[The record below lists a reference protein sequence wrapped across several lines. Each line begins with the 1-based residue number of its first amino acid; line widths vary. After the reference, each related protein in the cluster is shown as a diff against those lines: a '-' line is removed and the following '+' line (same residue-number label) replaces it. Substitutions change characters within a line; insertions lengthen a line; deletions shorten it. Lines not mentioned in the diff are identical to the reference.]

1 VRLPVEACAVLL
13 GGVFVPLLL
22 LILAVLTAGVVAYGT
37 NAVWAQFPHGIG
49 AIIWS
54 RRLEWPL
61 VTICLILCLILLALI
76 VSGKRRAWWLIGL
89 GPVLALFV
97 HRFVTD
103 PAGGMTVLDNPT
115 FVSPDEASDLTDGD
129 YIVGF
134 QFGDSVY
141 ACPYATVFEDPVV
154 IQSDHEKRLMLMWSP
169 FANRA
174 VAQTIS
180 REIKARDLE
189 VVSMPA
195 NALLLYNRANG
206 QFING
211 LKGQLPSGGKP
222 IGFGNPVVASTMT
235 WRQWRELNP
244 QTKVMRGAG
253 RRANLAQP
261 APREPILPLNPMP
274 PAILDYPANS
284 SIVLVGTRQP
294 AAVNSEQ
301 VGPEPLRLQVDGEPV
316 FVFREAP
323 GMPVK
328 AFSCYLKK
336 MELFPRFR
344 LDREHKYKGAM
355 FIDSDTNSGWSAS
368 GVWVG
373 GLKEYRKEL
382 AGARLAPIP
391 VQDHLY
397 WGVMKFWYPD
407 LKLASAQSD

>member
-1 VRLPVEACAVLL
+1 M
-13 GGVFVPLLL
+13 FVPLLL
-22 LILAVLTAGVVAYGT
+22 LVLAVLTAGVAAYGT
-37 NAVWAQFPHGIG
+37 NAVWAQFPHGI
-49 AIIWS
+49 AVIIWS

-61 VTICLILCLILLALI
+61 VTLCLILCLILLALI

-103 PAGGMTVLDNPT
+103 PSGGMTVLDNPT
-115 FVSPDEASDLTDGD
+115 FASAAEASDVGD
-129 YIVGF
+129 NDYVVGL
-134 QFGDSVY
+134 QFGDWAY
-141 ACPYATVFEDPVV
+141 AYPYATLFEDPVV

-174 VAQTIS
+174 VAQAIN

-189 VVSMPA
+189 IVSMPA

-211 LKGQLPSGGKP
+211 LKGQLPGGAKP
-222 IGFGNPVVASTMT
+222 IGFGNPVVVSTMT

-244 QTKVMRGAG
+244 QTKVMRGDG
-253 RRANLAQP
+253 RHTNSPQP
-261 APREPILPLNPMP
+261 PPSEPILPLNPMP
-274 PAILDYPANS
+274 PAILDYPAHS
-284 SIVLVGTRQP
+284 AIVLIGTTQP
-294 AAVNSEQ
+294 AAVKSEQ
-301 VGPEPLRLQVDGEPV
+301 VGPEPMRLQVDGQPV

-328 AFSCYLKK
+328 AFSCYVKK

-344 LDREHKYKGAM
+344 LDREHKYKGAI

-382 AGARLAPIP
+382 QGTRLAPVP

-407 LKLASAQSD
+407 LKLVAVQQEEGNSITSGS